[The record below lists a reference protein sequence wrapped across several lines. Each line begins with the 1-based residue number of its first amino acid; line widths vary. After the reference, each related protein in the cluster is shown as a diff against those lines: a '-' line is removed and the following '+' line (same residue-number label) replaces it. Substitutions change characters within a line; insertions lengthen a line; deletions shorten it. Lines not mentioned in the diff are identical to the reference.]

1 MRYSPEL
8 IQKVREAHD
17 ILTLFETKTNT
28 PVQKAGINY
37 KALCPFH
44 SEKTPSCHITPS
56 AGWYHCFGCGEK
68 GDVFSLI
75 MHTDSLTF
83 TEAVE
88 YLAET
93 AEPPIDL
100 PKDEKH
106 SGGTITNRRL
116 KEITK
121 ATWDFYQANYRNL
134 PKGHP
139 AKQQIILRNLDPNQ
153 PHYGY
158 APAGN
163 ALTSYLTKTYTAEEL
178 TLAGVCS
185 QNDKGALYDFWR
197 NRLMF
202 TITDMHGA
210 PVSFTGRALDPD
222 ETRKYVNGRATP
234 IFEKEKVLYNPNIT
248 AATRL
253 TREHQNCYLVEGQF
267 DVISLY
273 DHGYRN
279 VYATSGTAITPKHI
293 QTLQR
298 LTGET
303 GAIIYILDSD
313 NAGQKAAATAWY
325 TAPEIQAQS
334 WAVPLPEGND
344 PCDYLKTHGTEQFTH
359 HINTHI
365 IPLTISA
372 LNTYAT
378 KFPPTQLQTQ
388 NAFLTEA
395 AKMYKTATTP
405 AVQKLI
411 IDYTAQ
417 LTQLTTPQVQR
428 TLTNTQTRNRPTT
441 RQEQE
446 HVGENRTTITH
457 QWATVEDEYTYNATR
472 QLLANGDKKYLAAKK
487 LLHLALYYAQSHL
500 LVQPHVWEQ
509 LPPVIHH
516 LYNEASML
524 HQQNKTWHPDNFT
537 NPPLA
542 DLLITPT
549 QADNTP
555 LTPEQAEREFN
566 TTQRILTRLN
576 RRKTRY

>member
-44 SEKTPSCHITPS
+44 TEKTPSCHITPS

-116 KEITK
+116 KEIIK

-134 PKGHP
+134 PDTHP
-139 AKQQIILRNLDPNQ
+139 AKQQIIQRNLDPNQ

-163 ALTSYLTKTYTAEEL
+163 ALTNYLTKTYTAEEL

-202 TITDMHGA
+202 TITDKHGT

-248 AATRL
+248 EATRL

-344 PCDYLKTHGTEQFTH
+344 PCDYLKTHGAEQFTH
-359 HINTHI
+359 HINTHVT
-365 IPLTISA
+365 PLTVSA

-388 NAFLTEA
+388 NAFLAEA

-446 HVGENRTTITH
+446 HIGENRTTITH
-457 QWATVEDEYTYNATR
+457 QWATVEDEYTYNATQ

-524 HQQNKTWHPDNFT
+524 HQQNKTWHPDNFA

-566 TTQRILTRLN
+566 TTLRILTRLN
-576 RRKTRY
+576 RRKTHY